1 MRQSRER
8 YVFSGENVVEGRLGG
23 HFSNVAASHS
33 LTLRGTVFRIAPT
46 GAPPFSE
53 SGGRRGAY
61 ETPNIDPR
69 VYRRN
74 SREKP
79 LHYRMGHAAKQ
90 GVGWPHRPAAAA
102 GFNYCRHPNFFFI
115 FGFLSGFSGSVS
127 KPPFHP
133 KEGSSPLATWAAN
146 S

>member
-1 MRQSRER
+1 MKKIIHH
-8 YVFSGENVVEGRLGG
+8 L
-23 HFSNVAASHS
+23 
-33 LTLRGTVFRIAPT
+33 APIMIVLALVQAKT
-46 GAPPFSE
+46 PAAPPNIVFILADDLGWSDLGCYG
-53 SGGRRGAY
+53 STFY